1 MKKAFLTFITG
12 LFCFSLVAQTALLR
26 MNLEK
31 NKVYRLKSLSEQTTS
46 QTVNGIQQTTDS
58 KVNYVM
64 SVKMIDATPEFMI
77 TEIRFDTLITIT
89 NAMGQQI
96 NISSA
101 VEGDIKSSKTAD
113 IMSSVMNRLS
123 KNTVYSKIDF
133 TGKPLE
139 ILNLKML
146 SDAVLKDT
154 SAMTVTGPVE
164 AALKTQIASTISDK
178 SLMTMIGMFTWNLP
192 GNQVRQGD
200 KWTSTQVTHSGG
212 MALETKTTY
221 HLDAING
228 ELAIISAESAIGA
241 VENAAPIQSG
251 GAIVTYDK
259 LQGLSKSNLVI
270 DTRTGLVVENKSKT
284 HIAGELGISAPGFSM
299 QMPMDINS
307 ESITTSLNK

>member
-1 MKKAFLTFITG
+1 MKKVFLTFMAG

-96 NISSA
+96 NINSA

-113 IMSSVMNRLS
+113 IMSCVMNRLS
-123 KNTVYSKIDF
+123 KNAVYSKIDF

-192 GNQVRQGD
+192 GTQVRQGD

-221 HLDAING
+221 QLDAING

-251 GAIVTYDK
+251 GATVTYDK